1 MTEKARLEF
10 LVEPVSP
17 GKPGKHVL
25 KAVTA
30 ARSHGLAVE
39 MGAFGNT
46 AGGSFEE
53 VAAAVGDLVSAALDH
68 GATRISIQV
77 VTGEGQAAL
86 HVGGLQ
92 EALTRMI
99 DQVEAEL
106 GGTLAELGREGKQE
120 AVRLLDER
128 GAFLL
133 RGAIEDVAVEMG
145 VSRITIYNYL
155 NATRDETSEDN

>member
-1 MTEKARLEF
+1 MTDQARLEF

-17 GKPGKHVL
+17 GKPGRHVL
-25 KAVTA
+25 KAVRA
-30 ARSHGLAVE
+30 AEARGLEVE
-39 MGAFGNT
+39 LGAFGNT
-46 AGGSFEE
+46 ATGSAEE
-53 VAAAVGDLVSAALDH
+53 VAAAVGDLVSTALAE
-68 GATRISIQV
+68 GASRISIQV
-77 VTGEGQAAL
+77 VAGDGQPAL

-99 DQVEAEL
+99 DQVGAEL
-106 GGTLAELGREGKQE
+106 GGTLAELSREGKQE

-133 RGAIEDVAVEMG
+133 RGAIEDVAAKMG

-155 NATRDETSEDN
+155 NATR